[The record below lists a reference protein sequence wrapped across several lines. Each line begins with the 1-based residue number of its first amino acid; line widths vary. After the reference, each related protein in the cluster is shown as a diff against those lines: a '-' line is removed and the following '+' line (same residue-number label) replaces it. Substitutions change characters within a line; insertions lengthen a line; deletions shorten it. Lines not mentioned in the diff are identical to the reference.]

1 MEFLASFGK
10 FPNQKLNWTESDLN
24 FTKLE
29 TKLDFFRISRCPSP
43 KNESV
48 QILCVEWE
56 QDYPWRQNVNSADY
70 LKNTAKDIEL
80 MFEALGF
87 STVSLD
93 EILKEIE
100 NYPRKVNDQS
110 ELGNIFQ
117 VIFRAFF

>member
-1 MEFLASFGK
+1 M
-10 FPNQKLNWTESDLN
+10 
-24 FTKLE
+24 
-29 TKLDFFRISRCPSP
+29 
-43 KNESV
+43 
-48 QILCVEWE
+48 
-56 QDYPWRQNVNSADY
+56 NSADY